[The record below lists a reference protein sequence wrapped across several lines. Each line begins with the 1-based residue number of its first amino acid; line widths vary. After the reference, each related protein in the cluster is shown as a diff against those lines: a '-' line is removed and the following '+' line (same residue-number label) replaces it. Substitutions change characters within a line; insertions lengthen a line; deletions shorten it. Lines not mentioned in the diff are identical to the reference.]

1 MDRVVCSRGT
11 SRAEGAADLD
21 RAIALA
27 PESPG
32 VRFIVAD
39 AYTYGNVPDP
49 QHAFAEASFEL
60 AGGLNTPRVHAIFA
74 SAYLALGNQ
83 LTAAAKFRT
92 HIELVTTQVVQAA
105 PFTAGAMLTLPLVL
119 GGAAKFPF
127 LSRPERGSRPWT
139 SSRDFYETI
148 LVLLAP
154 DGPPVLG
161 SHDYR
166 PVLCRISVGGRDN
179 RHLSDLGYVVRERQ
193 HG

>member
-21 RAIALA
+21 RA
-27 PESPG
+27 
-32 VRFIVAD
+32 IVAD

-105 PFTAGAMLTLPLVL
+105 PFTASATLTLPLV
-119 GGAAKFPF
+119 
-127 LSRPERGSRPWT
+127 
-139 SSRDFYETI
+139 
-148 LVLLAP
+148 
-154 DGPPVLG
+154 
-161 SHDYR
+161 
-166 PVLCRISVGGRDN
+166 VGGSCEIPVPATAREG
-179 RHLSDLGYVVRERQ
+179 LSTLDQQPRFL
-193 HG
+193 